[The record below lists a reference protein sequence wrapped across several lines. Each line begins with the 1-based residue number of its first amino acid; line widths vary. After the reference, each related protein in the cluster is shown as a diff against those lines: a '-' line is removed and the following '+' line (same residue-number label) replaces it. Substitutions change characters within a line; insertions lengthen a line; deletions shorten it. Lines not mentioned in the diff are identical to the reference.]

1 MRIKWSWHNTTAI
14 SRLLTTDLHGWEQ
27 KLDLSIKGS
36 TTSPYSNLVL
46 HQFFLLHIY
55 DRNWIFTSQTL
66 ERISF
71 LCNDFSSVLKSPS
84 VCWHLCERS
93 CWKELTSFKDF
104 VFKTCWKKSHLFAW
118 LCAQL
123 ELSFYFTCLFLGSRV
138 WSCRHAEDAL
148 HLPVNTLPPILSL
161 LCLQQPPQWLET
173 AGWPWR
179 WCTPKGTRTLG
190 EVGIPVGIQA
200 VPFRAS
206 EWSLH
211 WVSPDWVCTTA
222 C

>member
-1 MRIKWSWHNTTAI
+1 MIFHLCSRVPRCADTCARDPAGKSWLHLKTLF
-14 SRLLTTDLHGWEQ
+14 SRLVERNPISLHE
-27 KLDLSIKGS
+27 
-36 TTSPYSNLVL
+36 
-46 HQFFLLHIY
+46 
-55 DRNWIFTSQTL
+55 
-66 ERISF
+66 
-71 LCNDFSSVLKSPS
+71 
-84 VCWHLCERS
+84 
-93 CWKELTSFKDF
+93 
-104 VFKTCWKKSHLFAW
+104 
-118 LCAQL
+118 CAQL

-200 VPFRAS
+200 VPFHAS